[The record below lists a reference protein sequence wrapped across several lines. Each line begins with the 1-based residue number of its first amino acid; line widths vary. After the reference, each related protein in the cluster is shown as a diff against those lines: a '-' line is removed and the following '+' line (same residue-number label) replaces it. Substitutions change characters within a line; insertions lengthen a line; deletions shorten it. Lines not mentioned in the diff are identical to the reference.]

1 MSFHCKDTLTSY
13 LVVKE
18 KENDNGINHLQM
30 CQSHKSC
37 NRDQAL
43 TFPE

>member
-1 MSFHCKDTLTSY
+1 MSFHCKGTLTSY

-18 KENDNGINHLQM
+18 KENNNGINHLQI
-30 CQSHKSC
+30 CQSNKSY

-43 TFPE
+43 TVS